1 VIAETAE
8 KPAKIAVKVR
18 DYKQI
23 VQVLDARRRQLGMR
37 MADLDYKSGLQEGYA
52 AKLICGMRKLGPVSL
67 PLMLE
72 TLGLEILVTLDKLGL
87 ELLVAE
93 KRPARPSDVERRSL
107 GAVSAGRV
115 DHHHLALPNPMEDQS

>member
-1 VIAETAE
+1 VTE
-8 KPAKIAVKVR
+8 KPAKVAIKVS
-18 DYKQI
+18 DYTQL

-37 MADLDYKSGLQEGYA
+37 MADVDYKSGLQDGYA

-93 KRPARPSDVERRSL
+93 KRPVRPSDIARRETLSASKADRVTQHLNRPQNSEPSL
-107 GAVSAGRV
+107 
-115 DHHHLALPNPMEDQS
+115 

>member
-8 KPAKIAVKVR
+8 KPAKIAVKVK
-18 DYKQI
+18 DYTEL

-52 AKLICGMRKLGPVSL
+52 AKLICGMRNLGPVSL

-72 TLGLEILVTLDKLGL
+72 TLGVEILVTLNKLGL

-93 KRPARPSDVERRSL
+93 KRPARPSGVEHRGL
-107 GAVSAGRV
+107 SAHAAERFE
-115 DHHHLALPNPMEDQS
+115 HRALPPLNEGSST

>member
-8 KPAKIAVKVR
+8 KPAKIAVKVK
-18 DYKQI
+18 DYTEL

-52 AKLICGMRKLGPVSL
+52 AKLICGMRNLGPVSL

-72 TLGLEILVTLDKLGL
+72 TLGVEILVTLNKLGL
-87 ELLVAE
+87 ELLVA
-93 KRPARPSDVERRSL
+93 ASNIAPS
-107 GAVSAGRV
+107 
-115 DHHHLALPNPMEDQS
+115 HH

>member
-1 VIAETAE
+1 VTE
-8 KPAKIAVKVR
+8 KPAKVAVKVN
-18 DYKQI
+18 DYTQL

-37 MADLDYKSGLQEGYA
+37 MADVDYKSGLQEGYA

-72 TLGLEILVTLDKLGL
+72 TLGLAILVTLDKLGL

-93 KRPARPSDVERRSL
+93 KRQVRPSDVERREML
-107 GAVSAGRV
+107 SASKTDRV
-115 DHHHLALPNPMEDQS
+115 TQHLNRQSNSENQP